1 MWYKRAQHMQAEK
14 ATSELFKRL
23 QQLAAK
29 KWRMQWHNNG
39 PSQFEILLAISSPD
53 LLIATTTVDMKAVTT
68 SMEMRD
74 DGYHHNLKQTCD
86 STCTHLTEN

>member
-39 PSQFEILLAISSPD
+39 PSQFEILLAISS
-53 LLIATTTVDMKAVTT
+53 
-68 SMEMRD
+68 
-74 DGYHHNLKQTCD
+74 
-86 STCTHLTEN
+86 LTY